1 MKKNNYFYLVNPLN
15 LFCCFNFY
23 IQHVIKNK

>member
-15 LFCCFNFY
+15 LFYCFNFLY
-23 IQHVIKNK
+23 TTCYKE